1 MIEKIAHGGKLYWGW
16 IIFLLVCIGIGVCA
30 YVNQLNNG
38 LILTGMSRDVNWGLY
53 IAQFTFFVGVAASGV
68 MVAIP
73 VYLHNYKEFGP
84 FLIFG
89 EFLAVAAVLVALLF
103 VIVDLGYPARLFN
116 VLLYPSPHSI
126 LFFDM
131 CVLSSYLIVNIIV
144 GWAAIYCERK
154 GIPPFKWAKVLAIIA
169 IPLAIGIHTVTAFIY
184 IGNPGRAYW
193 GSAIVVGRFLA
204 SAFAAGPALLI
215 MVCFIMRK
223 FTKFDIS
230 DKALNSFGKIVAYA
244 MCTNI
249 FFFLLEIFASFYPN
263 SKAHMAPIEY
273 LFFGLDGLNQ
283 LGPFMWVA
291 TVCAFVGVTLL
302 IVPKFRHNHK
312 TMVAG
317 LFLVFLACWIDKG
330 LGFTLGGFTPN
341 NFGEVVSYIPNPNEI
356 CVIIGVFAIGALVLT
371 LLYKIVIGVR
381 EANAQDAKKLS
392 EVAGH

>member
-16 IIFLLVCIGIGVCA
+16 VIFLLVCIGIGVCA
-30 YVNQLNNG
+30 YINQLNNG

-73 VYLHNYKEFGP
+73 FYLHNYKEFGP

-144 GWAAIYCERK
+144 GWAALYCERK

-204 SAFAAGPALLI
+204 SAFAAGPALLMMI
-215 MVCFIMRK
+215 CFIMKK

-244 MCTNI
+244 MTVNI

-291 TVCAFVGVTLL
+291 AVCAFAGIALL
-302 IVPKFRHNHK
+302 ITPKFRHNHK
-312 TMVAG
+312 TFVAG
-317 LFLVFLACWIDKG
+317 MFLVFLACWIDKG

-371 LLYKIVIGVR
+371 LLYKIILGVR